1 MNKEP
6 PPPYSATAP
15 YPGVHQPPPQQYNYH
30 PPPPPFQQ
38 YPPCPPSYG
47 ATAQTTIIVPETEV
61 IIVGACPACRIGVL
75 EDDFTCLGLLCAILF
90 FPAGIL
96 CCLLLKEKR
105 CGNCGARFG

>member
-1 MNKEP
+1 MLKI
-6 PPPYSATAP
+6 
-15 YPGVHQPPPQQYNYH
+15 GVHQPPNYNY
-30 PPPPPFQQ
+30 PQGAPPFQA
-38 YPPCPPSYG
+38 YTSCPPSYG
-47 ATAQTTIIVPETEV
+47 ATTQTTIIVPETEV

-75 EDDFTCLGLLCAILF
+75 EDDFTCLGILCAILF

>member
-1 MNKEP
+1 MNKDP
-6 PPPYSATAP
+6 PPPYSASAP
-15 YPGVHQPPPQQYNYH
+15 YPGVHQQCHYNYQPATPVIH
-30 PPPPPFQQ
+30 Q
-38 YPPCPPSYG
+38 YAACPPSYG

-75 EDDFTCLGLLCAILF
+75 EDDFTCLGLLCAILL